1 MSRTRYAMSE
11 AAAEKRAAGVWAR
24 LRAKPG
30 LYVFVAKFLS
40 REAVVQGL
48 NFIGGICVVR
58 ALSVHEYAWYTIA
71 VTMMGAGGVLSDM
84 GVSAALMSVAGRLWP
99 DRAKI
104 NRVFTVAF
112 EARTKF
118 FALFG
123 IVIFSAGMLLLARA
137 QASWPLAVAIMLL
150 VVAVSF
156 FQLNFDLRAVLPKL
170 EQNLKQLQKITI
182 SGALLR
188 LVLLAALLV
197 WPHVLTALVA
207 ALVAIGVQA
216 RTIRR
221 RYSVRAQD
229 TGFALGEVRQEFAK
243 VARRQAPAS
252 IYFCIQGQLNVLLL
266 GYFGNATQIAQLG
279 ALGRISVLLVVLQS
293 VFSSIVMPRFSVL
306 RDRREMLHKYCAAV
320 ALFVCL
326 IAVFLT
332 GAALFPSAVLAVLG
346 DKYAGLHGELLLI
359 LGSAALWVIEALLF
373 SLNMSRAWIMPSW
386 IQVVITLALQGVLLC
401 FMRVDSIATVVIF
414 SSISPVVS
422 IAVYAVAAC
431 LHFRKMQ

>member
-1 MSRTRYAMSE
+1 MSRIRYAMSD
-11 AAAEKRAAGVWAR
+11 AATPKRATGVWAL
-24 LRAKPG
+24 LRGTPS

-48 NFIGGICVVR
+48 NFVGGICVVR

-71 VTMMGAGGVLSDM
+71 VTMMGAGSVLSDM

-112 EARTKF
+112 EARAKF

-123 IVIFSAGMLLLARA
+123 VAIFVAGMLLLARA
-137 QASWPLAVAIMLL
+137 QASWPLAVTIMAL

-156 FQLNFDLRAVLPKL
+156 FQLNFDLTAVLPKL
-170 EQNLKQLQKITI
+170 EQNLKQLQQITI
-182 SGALLR
+182 SGAFLR
-188 LVLLAALLV
+188 LVLLAALIV

-207 ALVAIGVQA
+207 ALVAIGLQA
-216 RTIRR
+216 AAIRR

-229 TGFALGEVRQEFAK
+229 TGFALDEVKQEFAK

-252 IYFCIQGQLNVLLL
+252 IYFCLQGQLNVLLL

-279 ALGRISVLLVVLQS
+279 ALGRISVLLVVMQS
-293 VFSSIVMPRFSVL
+293 AFSSIVMPRFSVL
-306 RDRREMLHKYCAAV
+306 KDRREMLHKYCAAV
-320 ALFVCL
+320 VLFLCV
-326 IAVFLT
+326 IAVFLAV
-332 GAALFPSAVLAVLG
+332 AALFPAAVLAVLG
-346 DKYAGLHGELLLI
+346 NKYAGLHGELLLI

-401 FMRVDSIATVVIF
+401 FMRVDSIASVVIF
-414 SSISPVVS
+414 SSVSPVVS
-422 IAVYAVAAC
+422 IAVYGVAAC

>member
-1 MSRTRYAMSE
+1 MSRTRYAMSD
-11 AAAEKRAAGVWAR
+11 AAAQKRTAGVWAL
-24 LRAKPG
+24 LRVKPS
-30 LYVFVAKFLS
+30 LYVFVARFLS

-48 NFIGGICVVR
+48 NFVGGICVVR
-58 ALSVHEYAWYTIA
+58 ALSMHEYAWYTIA
-71 VTMMGAGGVLSDM
+71 VTMMGAGSVLSDM

-112 EARTKF
+112 EARAKF

-123 IVIFSAGMLLLARA
+123 VAIFIAGILLLARA

-150 VVAVSF
+150 VAAVSF
-156 FQLNFDLRAVLPKL
+156 FQLNFDLTAVLPKL

-197 WPHVLTALVA
+197 WPHVLTALAA
-207 ALVAIGVQA
+207 ALVAIGLQA
-216 RTIRR
+216 HAIRR

-229 TGFALGEVRQEFAK
+229 TDFALDEAKQEFAK

-266 GYFGNATQIAQLG
+266 GYFGNAPQIAQLG
-279 ALGRISVLLVVLQS
+279 ALGRISVLLVVMQS
-293 VFSSIVMPRFSVL
+293 VFSSIVMPRFAVL
-306 RDRREMLHKYCAAV
+306 KDRREMLRRYCAVV
-320 ALFVCL
+320 ALFVSL
-326 IAVFLT
+326 VAMFL
-332 GAALFPSAVLAVLG
+332 GVAALFPGTVLAVLG

-359 LGSAALWVIEALLF
+359 LSSAALWGIEALLF

-386 IQVVITLALQGVLLC
+386 IQVVITLVLQGVLLC
-401 FMRVDSIATVVIF
+401 FMRVDSIASVVIF

-422 IAVYAVAAC
+422 IAVYVAAAC
-431 LHFRKMQ
+431 ANFRKMP

>member
-11 AAAEKRAAGVWAR
+11 AAAQKRTAGVRAL
-24 LRAKPG
+24 LRATPSV
-30 LYVFVAKFLS
+30 YVFVAKFLS

-48 NFIGGICVVR
+48 NFVGGICVVR

-71 VTMMGAGGVLSDM
+71 VTMMGAGSVLSDM

-112 EARTKF
+112 EARAKF

-123 IVIFSAGMLLLARA
+123 VAIFVAGMLLLARA
-137 QASWPLAVAIMLL
+137 QASWPLAIAIMLL

-156 FQLNFDLRAVLPKL
+156 FQLNFDLTAVLPKL

-197 WPHVLTALVA
+197 WPHVLTALAA
-207 ALVAIGVQA
+207 ALVAIALQA
-216 RTIRR
+216 RAIRR
-221 RYSVRAQD
+221 RYSVHAQD
-229 TGFALGEVRQEFAK
+229 TAFALDEVKQEFAK

-279 ALGRISVLLVVLQS
+279 ALGRISVLLVVMQS
-293 VFSSIVMPRFSVL
+293 AFSSIVMPRFAVL
-306 RDRREMLHKYCAAV
+306 KDRREMLRKYCAAV
-320 ALFVCL
+320 ALFVSL
-326 IAVFLT
+326 IAVFL
-332 GAALFPSAVLAVLG
+332 GVAALFPGAVLEVLG

-386 IQVVITLALQGVLLC
+386 IQVVITLVLQGVLLC
-401 FMRVDSIATVVIF
+401 FMRVDSIASVVIF

-422 IAVYAVAAC
+422 IAVYAAAAC
-431 LHFRKMQ
+431 VHFRKMP